1 MSEAK
6 NMDFLFDCQPAD
18 DFLAPRVC
26 FLPPIPDLEIAADL
40 LAAAADALLVGDLDL
55 ARLKLRQAN
64 DPVLYQYASRI
75 IGQADPQVHRYR
87 SVARATAAITKATK
101 RMPSAADQRAMYA
114 RDGWRCRFCGCRIVL
129 DKARRAMRNQV
140 PDAIP
145 WSEAEGFHA
154 AFYALSGS
162 VDHVLPHSAG
172 GGNDLDNIVTACWP
186 CQFGRSAWLIE
197 EVGLIDPR
205 SRPPIVDSWDG
216 LTRVL
221 RAESKSGSTV
231 GPRFGKITPEMLPV
245 ADKDSNPSVAVK
257 PVTLSEA
264 ESFAALDAS
273 LPPPSAR
280 LTSFL
285 DGCKDLDVSWSVNK
299 VMIARMKVGSVCVEF
314 FGIQPDGKVQ
324 IPWSAWQSKD
334 VFRSFAET
342 LAAAIPV
349 AICYETPK
357 TWTVSK
363 PQKKRLDVVELLSAT
378 AAIRSGLEEMN
389 AKLKGLS
396 VASESPRIGSCV
408 PVRAVGAMVK
418 SPARATAENLG

>member
-1 MSEAK
+1 VSEAK
-6 NMDFLFDCQPAD
+6 NMDFLFGCRPAD

-26 FLPPIPDLEIAADL
+26 FLPPIPELEIAADL
-40 LAAAADALLVGDLDL
+40 LAAAADALLAGDLDL
-55 ARLKLRQAN
+55 ARVKLRQAN
-64 DPVLYQYASRI
+64 DPALYQYASRI

-114 RDGWRCRFCGCRIVL
+114 RDGWRCRFCGCRVVAE
-129 DKARRAMRNQV
+129 KARRAMRNQV

-205 SRPPIVDSWDG
+205 SRPPVVDSWDG

-221 RAESKSGSTV
+221 RAESKSVSTV
-231 GPRFGKITPEMLPV
+231 RPPFGKITPEMLPA

-264 ESFAALDAS
+264 EWFAALDAS
-273 LPPPSAR
+273 LPAPSAR
-280 LTSFL
+280 LISFL

-299 VMIARMKVGSVCVEF
+299 VMIARMRVGGVCVEF

-342 LAAAIPV
+342 LAAAIPG

-363 PQKKRLDVVELLSAT
+363 DQKKRLDVVELLSAT
-378 AAIRSGLEEMN
+378 PAIRLGLEEMN
-389 AKLKGLS
+389 AKLKGFNE
-396 VASESPRIGSCV
+396 A
-408 PVRAVGAMVK
+408 
-418 SPARATAENLG
+418 AE